1 MKSKMSSKNDQNICS
16 WSNIKHE
23 QKNRK
28 ELPFMIFLCS
38 TANAVYLDY
47 DTNWFGVNIL
57 CWVDV
62 VEIKSV
68 GNQKVP
74 CSFIYKLSS
83 KLVMEFLVWK
93 IGFELFY
100 FVGALG
106 EDVDISSLRDNHSIL
121 LLKNKFVKIQIN
133 EVHDVYRTKF
143 VSTVLQIFC
152 C

>member
-1 MKSKMSSKNDQNICS
+1 
-16 WSNIKHE
+16 
-23 QKNRK
+23 
-28 ELPFMIFLCS
+28 
-38 TANAVYLDY
+38 
-47 DTNWFGVNIL
+47 
-57 CWVDV
+57 
-62 VEIKSV
+62 
-68 GNQKVP
+68 
-74 CSFIYKLSS
+74 
-83 KLVMEFLVWK
+83 MEFLVWK